1 MGDNTIMLLRPMKK
15 GDPTEYVYQWGGAAA
30 KLIKDLGYNLID
42 IQKDDVSYENVS
54 SALREYRPR
63 VLISFS
69 HGCPTSLVGQKECVI
84 TRKFSLDELLGMEN
98 FAEIVQPLN
107 YATGCKYTC
116 GMNGLDRIGEMPDIC
131 SPICGYN
138 TNVGLLRNTIVIAIA
153 CYSAS
158 QLGRCAIKAGCSC
171 YIGYKDL
178 MLFPVD
184 SIKSENIFRDVH
196 LVFIR
201 DLLEGKSVGEAEIS
215 MNLYEDNMIRM
226 YKRTKYI
233 SLPLLWN
240 KKNRKVLGDTNVTI
254 M

>member
-1 MGDNTIMLLRPMKK
+1 MTINSINSINILVTRPNKN
-15 GDPTEYVYQWGGAAA
+15 GDPTSYTYTWGEEAV
-30 KLIKDLGYNLID
+30 KMMKKLGYNVID
-42 IQKDDVSYENVS
+42 IKADDVNYENVT
-54 SALREYRPR
+54 SAIREYKPR
-63 VLISFS
+63 LYLHCG
-69 HGCPTSLVGQKECVI
+69 HGCPTALVGQKECIV

-107 YATGCKYTC
+107 YATGWS
-116 GMNGLDRIGEMPDIC
+116 GSDGIGNMPDVC

-158 QLGRCAIKAGCSC
+158 QLGRCAIKAGASA
-171 YIGYKDL
+171 YIGYSDL

-184 SIKSENIFRDVH
+184 SMKSENIFRDVH

-201 DLLEGKSVGEAEIS
+201 ELLEGKSIREAEMS
-215 MNLYEDNMIRM
+215 MNDYESSMITLY
-226 YKRTKYI
+226 KKTKYVA
-233 SLPLLWN
+233 LPLIWN
-240 KKNRKVLGDTNVTI
+240 KVNRKVLGDSNVRI